1 MREMMKKVEII
12 VLFFFFLFTYNGCK
26 NEKPGEDDTVT
37 YGNISITVDE
47 TFAPVI
53 DSEVYTFQKIYT
65 YSKIHVRYKPEID
78 VVNDL
83 LADSSRFIILARKLK
98 KEEMDYLNKEAIY
111 PKQIKI
117 FYDAIAVIVNNNNR
131 DTLLSFQNLK
141 DIASGRIKTWKELD
155 RKSTLSDIQ
164 LIYDNP
170 GSSTVRFMKEQINS
184 DLSKNSFALKNNAA
198 VIDYVSKNKNA
209 VGFIGVNWVSDR
221 DDTLSLNFLKTVKV
235 VGLKSEL
242 PNVNPNEYYQPYQA
256 YIAQKFYPLSR
267 EVYIISREARAG
279 LGTGLSAF
287 ISHEKGQ
294 RIFLKSGLVPAT
306 MPIRFVEID
315 HQEL

>member
-1 MREMMKKVEII
+1 MRKAEII
-12 VLFFFFLFTYNGCK
+12 ILFFFFLIGYIGCK
-26 NEKPGEDDTVT
+26 SDKPGEDDTVT

-65 YSKIHVRYKPEID
+65 YAKINVRYRPESE
-78 VVNDL
+78 VLNDL
-83 LADSSRFIILARKLK
+83 FADSSRFVILARKLK
-98 KEEMDYLNKEAIY
+98 KDEEAILNKEAIY

-117 FYDAIAVIVNNNNR
+117 FYDAVAVIVNNSNK
-131 DTLLSFQNLK
+131 DTAFSLQNLK
-141 DIASGRIKTWKELD
+141 DIASGKLKKWNQLNP
-155 RKSTLSDIQ
+155 KSSLSDIQ

-170 GSSTVRFMKEQINS
+170 GSSTVRFIKEQINGE
-184 DLSKNSFALKNNAA
+184 LSKNSFALKNNAA

-209 VGFIGVNWVSDR
+209 IGFIGVNWVSDQ

-235 VGLKSEL
+235 VALKSDL
-242 PNVNPNEYYQPYQA
+242 PNANPNEYYQPYQA
-256 YIAQKFYPLSR
+256 YIAQKVYPLYR
-267 EVYIISREARAG
+267 EVYIISREPRAG
-279 LGTGLSAF
+279 LGSGLSAF
-287 ISHEKGQ
+287 IAHEKGQ

-306 MPIRFVEID
+306 MPIRLVEVD

>member
-1 MREMMKKVEII
+1 MRKVKII
-12 VLFFFFLFTYNGCK
+12 VLFFFFLFVCNGCK
-26 NEKPGEDDTVT
+26 NEKQGEDDTVT
-37 YGNISITVDE
+37 YGTISITVDE

-53 DSEVYTFQKIYT
+53 DSEVDTFQKIYS
-65 YSKIHVRYKPEID
+65 YAKINVRYKPEID

-98 KEEMDYLNKEAIY
+98 KEEMDYLKKEALY

-117 FYDAIAVIVNNNNR
+117 FYDAIAVIVNNSNK
-131 DTLLSFQNLK
+131 DTSISFQNLK
-141 DIASGRIKTWKELD
+141 DIASGKLKKWNELNP
-155 RKSTLSDIQ
+155 KSSPSDIQ
-164 LIYDNP
+164 IIYDNP

-184 DLSKNSFALKNNAA
+184 ELSKNSFALKSSAA

-209 VGFIGVNWVSDR
+209 IGFIGVNWVSDQ

-235 VGLKSEL
+235 VGIKSEL

-256 YIAQKFYPLSR
+256 YIAQKFYPLYR

-279 LGTGLSAF
+279 LGSGLSAF

-306 MPIRFVEID
+306 MPVRLVEID